1 MAVERSLATVLFT
14 DIVGSTERA
23 AGMGDEAW
31 HALLDRHHAVVRRWL
46 KRFAG
51 REVKTAG
58 DGFLV
63 VFDSP
68 SRALTCADAIRN
80 SIRELGLE
88 VRCGLHMGEIEHKEG
103 DVGGLAVHI
112 GSRVASVAGPS
123 EVLVS
128 STVVDAEAGS
138 GFRFEER
145 GRHELK
151 GVPGQWRIHALVGVP
166 EEAKVALLEAVE
178 EQAVGGR
185 GVRLRRSHLVR
196 TLLAYVG
203 IAALLLFATD
213 QAVDRL
219 GLPGWA
225 FPGAVVLLVLGF
237 AVTAATAWIQSSP
250 DTRIRAAGGELPRS
264 RALDLG
270 GLAGAI
276 RRGEMPHLTWGRTVA
291 GGVFAFSLLFG
302 LAGLYVVI
310 RDRGRSFAPTEAI
323 AEAAPG
329 IAVLPFSVQGEGL
342 DVWREGMVDL
352 LSTNLDGVGGLR
364 AIDSRTV
371 LARWNESVPEGTRA
385 DLATGLEVGRR
396 AGARYVLLGS
406 AVALGSDVRLS
417 AELYDVEGGERLG
430 QGQAVGSPDSVLV
443 LVDRLSIEI
452 LRAVLQGRQ
461 GDLPDV
467 NLARATTSSLPALK
481 AYLEGEVLFRR
492 GDFEAAIPAYE
503 RAVEE
508 DSTFAM
514 ANWRLATSYGW
525 AESITSE
532 LGEGAMDRA
541 VRHADRLPEHEA
553 VLLRADYALLQ
564 GSLDGIEPLEREVRR
579 RPDDAEGWYTL
590 GETYF
595 HLGAAALIPLAKT
608 EEAFARAVQLDPRF
622 LPAYIHRIDYAM
634 LTADSAR
641 VAALVDSVA
650 RIAEAGSEEVELVRA
665 IYDLGFG
672 NPAAK
677 ERAWATMEANA
688 DELVPIALQD
698 FRHPRFL
705 DVEVRLYDI
714 AARDGS
720 VTAPVLSAWN
730 ELHRGRPTAA
740 RERTAEPGF
749 FPGARAAI
757 LATAEIQGFPVP
769 PEEIDEALAIDPADL
784 PNDVARSLLFFF
796 RGARAGDQGREPDRA
811 AARGALR
818 DLAARVRV
826 EGDSATA
833 RFADGAGLALDG
845 LLAWNRGNLE
855 LAEQYLEE
863 ARVEATGHGPQWAV
877 NDAIRWWLGELL
889 VEQGKHH
896 EAEPYFAS
904 LRIHTMAESRLGDL
918 YAETGET
925 EKARESY
932 ERFLIAWKD
941 AEPEAQTI
949 VARAR
954 QGLAGVSPL
963 KRE

>member
-1 MAVERSLATVLFT
+1 MAIERSLATVLFT

-31 HALLDRHHAVVRRWL
+31 HALLERHHAVVRRWL

-80 SIRELGLE
+80 AIRELGLE
-88 VRCGLHMGEIEHKEG
+88 VRCGLHMGEIEHKAG

-112 GSRVASVAGPS
+112 GSRVASIAGPS

-166 EEAKVALLEAVE
+166 EEAKVALLEVASE
-178 EQAVGGR
+178 EPVGLGTR
-185 GVRLRRSHLVR
+185 IRRSRLVP
-196 TLLAYVG
+196 TLLAYAAA
-203 IAALLLFATD
+203 AALLLWGTAWSI
-213 QAVDRL
+213 DRF

-225 FPGAVVLLVLGF
+225 FPVAALLAAIGLVLI
-237 AVTAATAWIQSSP
+237 VATAWTQSSP
-250 DTRIRAAGGELPRS
+250 ETRIRAAGGELPRS
-264 RALDLG
+264 RAVDLP
-270 GLAGAI
+270 GLAGAL
-276 RRGEMPHLTWGRTVA
+276 RRGELPHLTWGRTVA

-310 RDRGRSFAPTEAI
+310 RDRGRSFAPSEAI

-329 IAVLPFSVQGEGL
+329 IAVLPFTVQGGADLE
-342 DVWREGMVDL
+342 VWREGMVDL

-371 LARWNESVPEGTRA
+371 LARWNESVPEGQRA
-385 DLATGLEVGRR
+385 DLATALDVGRS

-406 AVALGSDVRLS
+406 AVSLGSDVRLS

-452 LRAVLQGRQ
+452 LRAVLRGKE

-467 NLARATTSSLPALK
+467 NLARATTTSLPALK
-481 AYLEGEVLFRR
+481 AFLEGEVLFRR
-492 GDFEAAIPAYE
+492 GDFEGSIPAYE
-503 RAVEE
+503 RAVEA

-514 ANWRLATSYGW
+514 ANWRLSTSYGW
-525 AESITSE
+525 AENITSE
-532 LGEGAMDRA
+532 LGEGAIDRA
-541 VRHADRLPEHEA
+541 MRHADRLPEHEA
-553 VLLRADYALLQ
+553 VLLRADYALTM
-564 GSLDGIEPLEREVRR
+564 GSLDGIAALEQEVRR
-579 RPDDAEGWYTL
+579 RPDDIEGWYLL
-590 GETYF
+590 GETYW
-595 HLGAAALIPLAKT
+595 HLGPAALIPLAKT
-608 EEAFARAVQLDPRF
+608 EEMFARAVQLDPGF
-622 LPAYIHRIDYAM
+622 FPAYIHRIDYAM
-634 LTADSAR
+634 LTADSAH
-641 VAALVDSVA
+641 VGALIDSVA
-650 RIAEAGSEEVELVRA
+650 RLADPSADRFGLGQA

-672 NPAAK
+672 DSLAR
-677 ERAWATMEANA
+677 ERAWRRMETQEDN
-688 DELVPIALQD
+688 LVNLGLSD

-714 AARDGS
+714 AARSGN
-720 VTAPVLSAWN
+720 VNATILGAWN
-730 ELHRGRPTAA
+730 ELHRGRPAA
-740 RERTAEPGF
+740 ALERVNAPGF
-749 FPGARAAI
+749 PPAAPVAV
-757 LATAEIQGFPVP
+757 LVSAEIQGYPVP
-769 PEEIDEALAIDPADL
+769 VEEIDEALMIDPADL
-784 PNDVARSLLFFF
+784 PEDYLRAVYFFF
-796 RGARAGDQGREPDRA
+796 RGARAADQGREADRS

-818 DLAARVRV
+818 DLAARARV

-845 LLAWNRGNLE
+845 LLAWKRGNLE
-855 LAEQYLEE
+855 LAEEFLEE
-863 ARVEATGHGPQWAV
+863 ARVEATGHGPRWSV
-877 NDAIRWWLGELL
+877 NDAIRWWLAEIL
-889 VEQGKHH
+889 VEQGKLH
-896 EAEPYFAS
+896 EAEP
-904 LRIHTMAESRLGDL
+904 
-918 YAETGET
+918 
-925 EKARESY
+925 
-932 ERFLIAWKD
+932 
-941 AEPEAQTI
+941 
-949 VARAR
+949 
-954 QGLAGVSPL
+954 
-963 KRE
+963 